1 MEGNV
6 YLKARQEWDE
16 RYADLVVGKRNWQ
29 ITAAVMMAVTLVL
42 AFGMV
47 WVSTR
52 SKFAPYVVEVD
63 KLGYAIGAPSALT
76 ENTSRI
82 STDRM
87 TRRPRGYISLQA
99 VFPDRDGRYRSR

>member
-16 RYADLVVGKRNWQ
+16 RYADLVLGKRNWQ
-29 ITAAVMMAVTLVL
+29 ITAAGMMAIALVL

-47 WVSTR
+47 WVSSR
-52 SKFAPYVVEVD
+52 SKFVPYVVEVD

-76 ENTSRI
+76 ENTDLR
-82 STDRM
+82 T
-87 TRRPRGYISLQA
+87 
-99 VFPDRDGRYRSR
+99 